1 MRWREGV
8 YTMRLGMIVAGVL
21 AVALASSVGH
31 AAEQAAD
38 TGRMCA
44 VGVSSGRNIGEP
56 LAAAGVAAV
65 TKGVQTKGCQPG
77 DVLEMTYAEGNPAPI
92 VAQFCD
98 LGRQVF
104 LYTPPP
110 NYAQVGITSELVCSL
125 VGARRAGR

>member
-1 MRWREGV
+1 MGFWAVAAG
-8 YTMRLGMIVAGVL
+8 IVALGLVPG
-21 AVALASSVGH
+21 VGH

-38 TGRMCA
+38 TGKMCA
-44 VGVSSGRNIGEP
+44 VGVSSGRNIGES
-56 LAAAGVAAV
+56 LTAAGVAAV
-65 TKGVQTKGCQPG
+65 AKGIQAKGCQPG

-92 VAQFCD
+92 IAQFCD